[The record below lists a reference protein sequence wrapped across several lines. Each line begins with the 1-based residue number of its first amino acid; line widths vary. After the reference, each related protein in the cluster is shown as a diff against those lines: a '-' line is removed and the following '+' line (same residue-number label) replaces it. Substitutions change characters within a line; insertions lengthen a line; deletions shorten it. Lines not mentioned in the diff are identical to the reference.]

1 MTHIFNA
8 WFYWNTVCFLI
19 RLLGSCLRE
28 ERRIQINFNRSAPAA
43 RHLQSS
49 RAHLHVAP
57 NRGTEGPTT
66 DTKWGGARLRKQGLA
81 SGIPPTIRK
90 WATVALPVV
99 CARCVWYVSLRGF
112 FLVILDLKDPTSNL
126 HSNELHANPMGIS
139 SGYFCYVALKLY
151 TWRQYTG
158 SLWENGFPSIT
169 ARVRSDSHLTRTPY
183 P

>member
-1 MTHIFNA
+1 MVLLKHCMLFNSA
-8 WFYWNTVCFLI
+8 
-19 RLLGSCLRE
+19 LGKLSARGE
-28 ERRIQINFNRSAPAA
+28 SRRIQFNFNRSAPAA

-66 DTKWGGARLRKQGLA
+66 DTKWGGGARLRKQGLA

-112 FLVILDLKDPTSNL
+112 FLELYSDLKDPTSNL
-126 HSNELHANPMGIS
+126 HSNELNANPMGIS
-139 SGYFCYVALKLY
+139 SVTFVTALKLY